1 MFILHSCIIMHYSFH
16 AYIGTLVVKQDAGQ
30 EEALEYILM
39 HTCILIRET
48 SLFNHGTCLIETFLY
63 LHYSLNLPTER
74 RVLHTQGSVK
84 ATCVNC
90 EGNSFWGAWSAVFL
104 VMSYHCLLLSSFS
117 CPGQLLG
124 CFISVKCKLQQHAS
138 IF

>member
-84 ATCVNC
+84 ATCVK
-90 EGNSFWGAWSAVFL
+90 ATVFG
-104 VMSYHCLLLSSFS
+104 V
-117 CPGQLLG
+117 LG
-124 CFISVKCKLQQHAS
+124 LQ
-138 IF
+138 FF